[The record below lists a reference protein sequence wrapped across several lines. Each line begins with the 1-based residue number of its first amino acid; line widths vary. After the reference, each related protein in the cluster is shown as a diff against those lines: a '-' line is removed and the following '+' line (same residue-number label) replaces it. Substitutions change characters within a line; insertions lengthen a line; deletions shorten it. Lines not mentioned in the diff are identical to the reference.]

1 MSQKCRRVRGT
12 FALQGS
18 TVDRWWRLD
27 CHVRP
32 ADPEDGTKAIPP
44 KADDAEAKR
53 AAAAATPAEANA
65 LATPV
70 PVTDTATGPTMATP
84 EPVAVDAADTA
95 TGPTI
100 ATPAEPDA
108 AVAAAIAT
116 PAEPDAGIAATIA
129 TPAESDE
136 TVAEDAGAAPR
147 RRRWPWVSLLLL
159 LLAASL
165 GMALGVGVVLRG
177 RSFGAQL
184 PADQAARPTFVVAA
198 PPSPSPSGSP
208 RAASTPGTAAA
219 TTSSD
224 EYTVEAGDTLRSIA
238 QQVYGDPAQWPRIYD
253 ANRETIGPD
262 PDTLSAGTRLRLPR
276 P

>member
-1 MSQKCRRVRGT
+1 MSQKCRRVHGT

-44 KADDAEAKR
+44 KADAAEAKS

-70 PVTDTATGPTMATP
+70 PVTDSATGPTVATP
-84 EPVAVDAADTA
+84 EPVADTA

-108 AVAAAIAT
+108 GV
-116 PAEPDAGIAATIA
+116 AATIA
-129 TPAESDE
+129 TPAEADE
-136 TVAEDAGAAPR
+136 TVADDAGAAPR
-147 RRRWPWVSLLLL
+147 RKRWPWVSLLLL
-159 LLAASL
+159 LLAAIL